1 MNVHAGNKNVFETAR
16 GIPFSTSD
24 VENGDEQFQQEIAA
38 VQNDDSI
45 DLDDAL
51 DEDNDNPVSHTL
63 VEAAENS
70 GTEEFRDTRELEG
83 EEQESKDR
91 TGSLSPLYN
100 EI

>member
-24 VENGDEQFQQEIAA
+24 VENGDEQYQQEAA
-38 VQNDDSI
+38 NTQNDDSI
-45 DLDDAL
+45 NLDDAI
-51 DEDNDNPVSHTL
+51 DDDNDNPVSHTL

-70 GTEEFRDTRELEG
+70 GSEAIRDTQELEG

>member
-1 MNVHAGNKNVFETAR
+1 MNVHAGNKNVFDTAQE
-16 GIPFSTSD
+16 IPISTSD
-24 VENGDEQFQQEIAA
+24 IENVDEQYQQEVAA
-38 VQNDDSI
+38 MQNDDSI
-45 DLDDAL
+45 NLDDAL
-51 DEDNDNPVSHTL
+51 DDDNDNPVSHTL
-63 VEAAENS
+63 IEAAENS